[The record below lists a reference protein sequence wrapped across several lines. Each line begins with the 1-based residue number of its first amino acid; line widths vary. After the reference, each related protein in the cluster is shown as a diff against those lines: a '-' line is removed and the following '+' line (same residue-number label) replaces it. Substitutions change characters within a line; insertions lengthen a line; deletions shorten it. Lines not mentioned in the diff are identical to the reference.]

1 VPAERGTSTGE
12 DDYVASVRSLYDRVT
27 GAYVAHCSETLQAG
41 LIDDPT
47 RRDLP
52 PPTASNLWLAARAGV
67 ADGERLLDLGCGVC
81 GPAADIATAW
91 PTVRIDAIT
100 VSPVQ
105 AALAADRLAA
115 AGLAD
120 RVTPHCL
127 DYHAL
132 PFPDASFDLVYFF
145 ESSGYTWDPVRL
157 FREVHRVLRPG
168 GRVYIKDLFARPGPY
183 TADEQADIDG
193 VNRLWAMRQVPTMPD
208 WQARLEAAGFAELS
222 HRRLTEATSDFYWG
236 AMFDD
241 DLTLNP
247 FGELFFRDFPLGG
260 LVFYGEVRG
269 RRP

>member
-1 VPAERGTSTGE
+1 VPSEPESRPEEA
-12 DDYVASVRSLYDRVT
+12 DYVASVRSLYDRVT
-27 GAYVAHCSETLQAG
+27 AAYVAHCSETLQAG

-52 PPTASNLWLAARAGV
+52 PPTASNLWLADRAGV
-67 ADGERLLDLGCGVC
+67 RDGERLLDLGCGVC
-81 GPAADIATAW
+81 GPAADIAAAW
-91 PTVRIDAIT
+91 PSVRIDAIT

-105 AALAADRLAA
+105 AAVAVERLAA

-120 RVTPHCL
+120 RVTAHCL

-145 ESSGYTWDPVRL
+145 ESSGYTWDPDRL

-168 GRVYIKDLFARPGPY
+168 GRVYIKDVFARPGPY

-193 VNRLWAMRQVPTMPD
+193 VNHLWVQRLVPTMPD
-208 WQARLEAAGFAELS
+208 WHARLAAAGFAELS
-222 HRRLTEATSDFYWG
+222 HRRLTEATSDYYW
-236 AMFDD
+236 ASMFTDD
-241 DLTLNP
+241 FSLNP